1 MDPALGRHLTELL
14 AERGIEIVASEC
26 ETPVAIGGSPIARM
40 MRLSTQALAEK
51 YVATGAVSKDEIAA
65 HVRFA
70 DDPACS
76 AVHYATLRALG
87 RKRA

>member
-1 MDPALGRHLTELL
+1 
-14 AERGIEIVASEC
+14 
-26 ETPVAIGGSPIARM
+26 M
-40 MRLSTQALAEK
+40 MRLSTEQLAEK

-65 HVRFA
+65 HIRFA

-76 AVHYATLRALG
+76 AVHYATVRALG